1 MDPKTIVV
9 VGGFVKGVQ
18 EHQRGAVKGSHF
30 VSHQKSSSYKTRKKR
45 AYAAECVLCH

>member
-18 EHQRGAVKGSHF
+18 EHQRGAMKGSHF